1 MADAEKTEQ
10 PTPEK
15 RRRAREEGQFARG
28 KDAGGVA
35 ASAAVLLVLL
45 TLGGTFASAVHAF
58 ALRCFTSP
66 YGVTPEGA
74 GGPLTEFGGVLL
86 AVTLPPALAAAIGAA
101 AIGFAE
107 AGFHPQ
113 LSLIMPKASRIG
125 GFSRLGEMFAPQK
138 AVVEILFSAAR
149 VAAVAYVAYSAS
161 RDALPRIISLSRGN
175 LLSATQLMGEVFS
188 TVVIKCTIAL
198 GVLAGGD
205 YIYNRW
211 KLGKQ
216 LMMSRQE
223 IKDEQKQSEGDPR
236 TKARMRQR
244 AREMLRKG
252 ISKAVPQADVVV
264 VNPTHVSVALRY
276 RPKDGAPIVVAK
288 GYDEIALY
296 IRTLARSSGVPILEN
311 KPLARALASRVRI
324 GKAIPADLFAAVA
337 EVLAFVY
344 RIKGR
349 AAAFL

>member
-1 MADAEKTEQ
+1 MADEQKTEQ

-15 RRRAREEGQFARG
+15 KRRAREDGQFARG

-35 ASAAVLLVLL
+35 ASAAVLLVLM
-45 TLGGTFASAVHAF
+45 TLGTTFVGLVHAY
-58 ALRCFTSP
+58 AVRCFGNPS
-66 YGVTPEGA
+66 GISEAGA
-74 GGPLTEFGGVLL
+74 GGPITELGAVLL
-86 AVTLPPALAAAIGAA
+86 ALTLPPALAAAIAST

-113 LSLIMPKASRIG
+113 LSLVLPQAKRIG
-125 GFSRLGEMFAPQK
+125 GFSRIAQMFAPQK
-138 AVVEILFSAAR
+138 AFIEILFSTAR
-149 VAAVAYVAYSAS
+149 VCAVGYVAYSAS
-161 RDALPRIISLSRGN
+161 RDALPRIISLARGD
-175 LLSATQLMGEVFS
+175 LFSATELMGEVFT
-188 TVVIKCTIAL
+188 TVVIKCTVAL

-205 YIYNRW
+205 YVYNRW
-211 KLGKQ
+211 KIGKQ

-223 IKDEQKQSEGDPR
+223 IKDEHKQSEGDPR

-252 ISKAVPQADVVV
+252 ISKAVPKADVVV

-276 RPKDGAPIVVAK
+276 RPKDGAPVVVAK
-288 GYDEIALY
+288 GYDETALY
-296 IRTLARSSGVPILEN
+296 IRTLARASGIPILEN
-311 KPLARALASRVRI
+311 RPLARALASRVRI